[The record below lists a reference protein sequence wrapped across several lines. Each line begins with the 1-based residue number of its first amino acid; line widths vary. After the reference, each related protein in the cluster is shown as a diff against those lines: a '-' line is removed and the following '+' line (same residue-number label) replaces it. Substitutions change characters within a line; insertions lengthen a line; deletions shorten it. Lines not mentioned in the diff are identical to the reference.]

1 MKAVGLLNM
10 SKNKKISILIL
21 ISAFVSILDLFIGV
35 GDLKPVDIFS
45 LTDLQRTIL
54 FKIRMPEMTTALI
67 LGLILGLAGACMQ
80 TILDNPL
87 ASPFTLGVSSAAG
100 FGASF
105 FLLLGFS
112 INFIPVGAIGFALIA
127 IIFVYLISRRN
138 FANTS
143 SMILAGI
150 AVKFFFDSLTSLM
163 QYISTDETL
172 SSIVFWLFGSVS
184 NTKPKEIIIL
194 ILSFL
199 VSFIIIIKDSH
210 KLTSLR
216 FGEDRARSLGVNV
229 KTLKIKTFI
238 IVSILCSIGVSF
250 AGVIGFIGVIAPH
263 IARKIVGED
272 QRYYLISSSL
282 VGAILLV
289 ISSGLSKLV
298 KPGAILPIGI
308 IASLVGLPLIFIFF
322 FGGKHDWS

>member
-1 MKAVGLLNM
+1 MN
-10 SKNKKISILIL
+10 KNKKILIL
-21 ISAFVSILDLFIGV
+21 GLISLLVCAIDLFIGV
-35 GDLKPVDIFS
+35 GELVPRDLLS
-45 LTDLQRTIL
+45 LNDLQRTIL
-54 FKIRMPEMTTALI
+54 FKIRMPEMATALI
-67 LGLILGLAGACMQ
+67 IGMILGLAGACMQ

-100 FGASF
+100 FGASL
-105 FLLLGFS
+105 FLLLGIS
-112 INFIPVGAIGFALIA
+112 INLIAFGAIGFAIIA
-127 IIFVYLISRRN
+127 IIFVYIISRRN
-138 FANTS
+138 FAHTS

-184 NTKPKEIIIL
+184 NTNPKQIAIL
-194 ILSFL
+194 FA
-199 VSFIIIIKDSH
+199 SFILAFILIIKDSH

-216 FGEDRARSLGVNV
+216 FGEDRAKSLGVDV
-229 KTLKIKTFI
+229 KRVKIKTFM
-238 IVSILCSIGVSF
+238 IVSILSSIGVSF

-263 IARKIVGED
+263 LARKILGED
-272 QRYYLISSSL
+272 QRYYLIGSSL
-282 VGAILLV
+282 IGSILLV
-289 ISSGLSKLV
+289 FSSGLSKIV

-322 FGGKHDWS
+322 FGGKND

>member
-10 SKNKKISILIL
+10 SKNKKIYILIL
-21 ISAFVSILDLFIGV
+21 IGLFLAIVDLFIGV
-35 GDLKPVDIFS
+35 GELKPVDLLS
-45 LTDLQRTIL
+45 LNDLQRTIL

-112 INFIPVGAIGFALIA
+112 INFIPIGAIGFALIA

-184 NTKPKEIIIL
+184 NTKPKEIL
-194 ILSFL
+194 ILLLSFVL
-199 VSFIIIIKDSH
+199 SFIIIIKDSH
-210 KLTSLR
+210 KLTTLR

-263 IARKIVGED
+263 ISRKIIGED

-322 FGGKHDWS
+322 FGGKHD

>member
-1 MKAVGLLNM
+1 M
-10 SKNKKISILIL
+10 SKNKKILIL
-21 ISAFVSILDLFIGV
+21 SFICLLVCIIDLFIGV
-35 GDLKPVDIFS
+35 GELVPKDLLS
-45 LTDLQRTIL
+45 LNDLQKTIL
-54 FKIRMPEMTTALI
+54 FKIRMPEMLTALV
-67 LGLILGLAGACMQ
+67 LGMILGLAGACMQ

-100 FGASF
+100 FGASL
-105 FLLLGFS
+105 FLLLGIS
-112 INFIPVGAIGFALIA
+112 INFIAFGAIGFALIA
-127 IIFVYLISRRN
+127 IIFVYIISRRN
-138 FANTS
+138 FAHTN

-184 NTKPKEIIIL
+184 NTNHKQITIL
-194 ILSFL
+194 FL
-199 VSFIIIIKDSH
+199 AFFLAFVLIIKDSH

-216 FGEDRARSLGVNV
+216 FGEDRAKSLGVDV
-229 KTLKIKTFI
+229 KRLKIKTFM
-238 IVSILCSIGVSF
+238 IVSILSSIGVSF

-263 IARKIVGED
+263 LARKILGED
-272 QRYYLISSSL
+272 QRYYLIGSSL
-282 VGAILLV
+282 IGAILLV
-289 ISSGLSKLV
+289 FSSGLSKIV

-322 FGGKHDWS
+322 FGGKND

>member
-1 MKAVGLLNM
+1 M
-10 SKNKKISILIL
+10 SKNKKILIL
-21 ISAFVSILDLFIGV
+21 SFICLLVCIIDLFIGV
-35 GDLKPVDIFS
+35 GELVPKDLLS
-45 LTDLQRTIL
+45 LNDLQKTIL
-54 FKIRMPEMTTALI
+54 FKIRMPEMLTALV
-67 LGLILGLAGACMQ
+67 LGMILGLAGACMQ

-100 FGASF
+100 FGASL
-105 FLLLGFS
+105 FLLLGLS
-112 INFIPVGAIGFALIA
+112 INFIAFGAIGFALIA
-127 IIFVYLISRRN
+127 IIFVYIISRRN
-138 FANTS
+138 FAHTS

-184 NTKPKEIIIL
+184 NTNHKQITIL
-194 ILSFL
+194 FL
-199 VSFIIIIKDSH
+199 AFFLAFVLIIKDSH

-216 FGEDRARSLGVNV
+216 FGEDRAKSLGVDV
-229 KTLKIKTFI
+229 KRLKIKTFM
-238 IVSILCSIGVSF
+238 IVSILSSIGVSF

-263 IARKIVGED
+263 LARKILGED
-272 QRYYLISSSL
+272 QRYYLIGSSL
-282 VGAILLV
+282 IGAILLV
-289 ISSGLSKLV
+289 FSSGLSKIV

-322 FGGKHDWS
+322 FGGKND

>member
-1 MKAVGLLNM
+1 MN
-10 SKNKKISILIL
+10 KNKKILIL
-21 ISAFVSILDLFIGV
+21 GLISLLVCAIDLFIGV
-35 GDLKPVDIFS
+35 GELVPRDLLS
-45 LTDLQRTIL
+45 LNDLQRTIL
-54 FKIRMPEMTTALI
+54 FKIRMPEMATALI
-67 LGLILGLAGACMQ
+67 IGMILGLAGACMQ

-100 FGASF
+100 FGASL
-105 FLLLGFS
+105 FLLLGIS
-112 INFIPVGAIGFALIA
+112 INLIAFGAIGFAIIA
-127 IIFVYLISRRN
+127 IIFVYIISRRN
-138 FANTS
+138 FAHTS

-184 NTKPKEIIIL
+184 NTNPKQIAIL
-194 ILSFL
+194 FA
-199 VSFIIIIKDSH
+199 SFILAFILIIKDSH

-216 FGEDRARSLGVNV
+216 FGEDRAKSLGVDV
-229 KTLKIKTFI
+229 KRVKIKTFM
-238 IVSILCSIGVSF
+238 IVSILSSIGVSF

-263 IARKIVGED
+263 LARKILGED
-272 QRYYLISSSL
+272 QRYYLIGSSL
-282 VGAILLV
+282 IGAILLV
-289 ISSGLSKLV
+289 FSSGLSKIV

-322 FGGKHDWS
+322 FGGKND

>member
-1 MKAVGLLNM
+1 MN
-10 SKNKKISILIL
+10 KNKKILIL
-21 ISAFVSILDLFIGV
+21 GLISLLVCAIDLFIGV
-35 GDLKPVDIFS
+35 GELVPRDLLS
-45 LTDLQRTIL
+45 LNDLQRTIL
-54 FKIRMPEMTTALI
+54 FKIRMPEMATALI
-67 LGLILGLAGACMQ
+67 VGMILGLAGACMQ

-100 FGASF
+100 FGASL
-105 FLLLGFS
+105 FLLLGIS
-112 INFIPVGAIGFALIA
+112 INLIAFGAIGFALIA
-127 IIFVYLISRRN
+127 IIFVYIISRRN
-138 FANTS
+138 FAHTS

-184 NTKPKEIIIL
+184 NTNPKQIAIL
-194 ILSFL
+194 FA
-199 VSFIIIIKDSH
+199 SFILTFILIIKDSH

-216 FGEDRARSLGVNV
+216 FGEERAKSLGVDV
-229 KTLKIKTFI
+229 KRVKIKTFM
-238 IVSILCSIGVSF
+238 IVSILSSIGVSF

-263 IARKIVGED
+263 LARKILGED
-272 QRYYLISSSL
+272 QRYYLIGSSL
-282 VGAILLV
+282 IGAILLV
-289 ISSGLSKLV
+289 FSSGLSKIV

-322 FGGKHDWS
+322 FGGKND

>member
-1 MKAVGLLNM
+1 MN
-10 SKNKKISILIL
+10 KNKKILIL
-21 ISAFVSILDLFIGV
+21 GLISLLVCAIDLFIGV
-35 GDLKPVDIFS
+35 GELVPRDLLS
-45 LTDLQRTIL
+45 LNDLQRTIL
-54 FKIRMPEMTTALI
+54 FKIRMPEMATALI
-67 LGLILGLAGACMQ
+67 IGMILGLAGACMQ

-100 FGASF
+100 FGASL
-105 FLLLGFS
+105 FLLLGIS
-112 INFIPVGAIGFALIA
+112 INLIAFGAIGFAIIA
-127 IIFVYLISRRN
+127 IIFVYIISRRN
-138 FANTS
+138 FAHTS

-184 NTKPKEIIIL
+184 NTNPKQIAIL
-194 ILSFL
+194 FA
-199 VSFIIIIKDSH
+199 SFILAFILIIKDSH

-216 FGEDRARSLGVNV
+216 FGEDRAKSLGVDV
-229 KTLKIKTFI
+229 KRVKIKTFM
-238 IVSILCSIGVSF
+238 IVSILSSFGVSF

-263 IARKIVGED
+263 LSRKILGED
-272 QRYYLISSSL
+272 QRYYLIGSSL
-282 VGAILLV
+282 IGAILLV
-289 ISSGLSKLV
+289 FSSGLSKIV

-322 FGGKHDWS
+322 FGGKND

>member
-21 ISAFVSILDLFIGV
+21 ISIFVSILDLFIGV

-54 FKIRMPEMTTALI
+54 FKIRIPEMITALI

-112 INFIPVGAIGFALIA
+112 INYIPVGAIGFALIA
-127 IIFVYLISRRN
+127 IIFVYLISKRN

-199 VSFIIIIKDSH
+199 LSFIIIIKDSH
-210 KLTSLR
+210 ELTALR

-263 IARKIVGED
+263 ISRKIVGED

-322 FGGKHDWS
+322 FGGKHD

>member
-1 MKAVGLLNM
+1 MKDVGLQNM
-10 SKNKKISILIL
+10 SKNKKIYILIL
-21 ISAFVSILDLFIGV
+21 TSLFLAIIDLFIGV
-35 GDLKPVDIFS
+35 GELRPVDLLGLS
-45 LTDLQRTIL
+45 DLQRTIL

-67 LGLILGLAGACMQ
+67 LGLSLGLAGACMQ

-105 FLLLGFS
+105 FLILGFS
-112 INFIPVGAIGFALIA
+112 INFIPLGAIGFALIA
-127 IIFVYLISRRN
+127 IVFVYMISRRN
-138 FANTS
+138 FANTN

-184 NTKPKEIIIL
+184 TTKPKQIL
-194 ILSFL
+194 ILFTAFIL
-199 VSFIIIIKDSH
+199 SFILIIKDSH
-210 KLTSLR
+210 KLTALR
-216 FGEDRARSLGVNV
+216 FGEDRAISLGINV

-238 IVSILCSIGVSF
+238 IVSILSSIGVSF

-263 IARKIVGED
+263 LARKTIGED
-272 QRYYLISSSL
+272 QRYYMIASSL
-282 VGAILLV
+282 IGASLLV
-289 ISSGLSKLV
+289 LASGLSKLI
-298 KPGAILPIGI
+298 KPGSILPIGI

-322 FGGKHDWS
+322 FGGKND

>member
-67 LGLILGLAGACMQ
+67 LGLVLGLAGACMQ

-112 INFIPVGAIGFALIA
+112 INFIPIGAIGFALIA

-322 FGGKHDWS
+322 FGGKHD

>member
-1 MKAVGLLNM
+1 MN
-10 SKNKKISILIL
+10 KNKKILIL
-21 ISAFVSILDLFIGV
+21 GLISLIVCAIDLFIGV
-35 GDLKPVDIFS
+35 GELVPRDLLS
-45 LTDLQRTIL
+45 LNDLQRTIL
-54 FKIRMPEMTTALI
+54 FKIRMPEMATALI
-67 LGLILGLAGACMQ
+67 IGMILGLAGACMQ

-100 FGASF
+100 FGASL
-105 FLLLGFS
+105 FLLLGIS
-112 INFIPVGAIGFALIA
+112 INLIAFGAIGFAIIA
-127 IIFVYLISRRN
+127 IIFVYIISRRN
-138 FANTS
+138 FAHTS

-184 NTKPKEIIIL
+184 NTNPKQIAIL
-194 ILSFL
+194 FA
-199 VSFIIIIKDSH
+199 SFILAFILIIKDSH

-216 FGEDRARSLGVNV
+216 FGEDRAKSLGVDV
-229 KTLKIKTFI
+229 KRVKIKTFM
-238 IVSILCSIGVSF
+238 IVSILSSIGVSF

-263 IARKIVGED
+263 LARKILGED
-272 QRYYLISSSL
+272 QRYYLIGSSL
-282 VGAILLV
+282 IGSILLV
-289 ISSGLSKLV
+289 FSSGLSKIV

-322 FGGKHDWS
+322 FGGKND

>member
-1 MKAVGLLNM
+1 MN
-10 SKNKKISILIL
+10 KNKKILIL
-21 ISAFVSILDLFIGV
+21 GLISLLVCAIDLFIGV
-35 GDLKPVDIFS
+35 GELVPRDLLS
-45 LTDLQRTIL
+45 LNDLQRTIL
-54 FKIRMPEMTTALI
+54 FKIRMPEMATALI
-67 LGLILGLAGACMQ
+67 IGMTLGLAGACMQ

-100 FGASF
+100 FGASL
-105 FLLLGFS
+105 FLLLGIS
-112 INFIPVGAIGFALIA
+112 INLIAFGAIGFAIIA
-127 IIFVYLISRRN
+127 IIFVYIISRRN
-138 FANTS
+138 FAHTS

-184 NTKPKEIIIL
+184 NTNPKQIAIL
-194 ILSFL
+194 FA
-199 VSFIIIIKDSH
+199 SFILAFILIIKDSH

-216 FGEDRARSLGVNV
+216 FGEDRAKSLGVDV
-229 KTLKIKTFI
+229 KRVKIKTFM
-238 IVSILCSIGVSF
+238 IVSILSSIGVSF

-263 IARKIVGED
+263 LSRKILGED
-272 QRYYLISSSL
+272 QRYYLIGSSL
-282 VGAILLV
+282 IGAILLV
-289 ISSGLSKLV
+289 FSSGLSKIV

-322 FGGKHDWS
+322 FGGKND

>member
-1 MKAVGLLNM
+1 M
-10 SKNKKISILIL
+10 SKNKKILIL
-21 ISAFVSILDLFIGV
+21 GLISLLVCAIDLFIGV
-35 GDLKPVDIFS
+35 GELVPRDLVS
-45 LTDLQRTIL
+45 LNELQRTIL
-54 FKIRMPEMTTALI
+54 FKIRMPEMATALI
-67 LGLILGLAGACMQ
+67 IGMILGLAGACMQ

-100 FGASF
+100 FGASL
-105 FLLLGFS
+105 FLLLGIS
-112 INFIPVGAIGFALIA
+112 INLIAFGAIGFALIA
-127 IIFVYLISRRN
+127 IIFVYIISRRS
-138 FANTS
+138 FAHTS

-184 NTKPKEIIIL
+184 NTNPKQIAIL
-194 ILSFL
+194 FA
-199 VSFIIIIKDSH
+199 SFILTFILIIKDSH

-216 FGEDRARSLGVNV
+216 FGEERAKSLGVDV
-229 KTLKIKTFI
+229 KRVKIKTFM
-238 IVSILCSIGVSF
+238 IVSILSSIGVSF

-263 IARKIVGED
+263 LARKILGED
-272 QRYYLISSSL
+272 QRYYLIGSSL
-282 VGAILLV
+282 IGAILLV
-289 ISSGLSKLV
+289 FSSGLSKIV

-322 FGGKHDWS
+322 FGGKND

>member
-21 ISAFVSILDLFIGV
+21 ISALVSILDLFIGV

-112 INFIPVGAIGFALIA
+112 INFIPIGAIGFALIA

-184 NTKPKEIIIL
+184 NTKTKEIIIL

-210 KLTSLR
+210 KLTALR

>member
-1 MKAVGLLNM
+1 MN
-10 SKNKKISILIL
+10 KNKKILIL
-21 ISAFVSILDLFIGV
+21 GLISLLVCAIDLFIGV
-35 GDLKPVDIFS
+35 GELVPRDLLS
-45 LTDLQRTIL
+45 LNDLQRTIL
-54 FKIRMPEMTTALI
+54 FKIRMPEMATALI
-67 LGLILGLAGACMQ
+67 VGMILGLAGACMQ

-100 FGASF
+100 FGASL
-105 FLLLGFS
+105 FLLLGIS
-112 INFIPVGAIGFALIA
+112 INLIAFGAIGFALIA
-127 IIFVYLISRRN
+127 IIFVYIISRRN
-138 FANTS
+138 FAHTS

-184 NTKPKEIIIL
+184 NTNPKQIAIL
-194 ILSFL
+194 FA
-199 VSFIIIIKDSH
+199 SFILTFILIIKDSH

-216 FGEDRARSLGVNV
+216 FGEDRAKSLGVDV
-229 KTLKIKTFI
+229 KRVKIKTFM
-238 IVSILCSIGVSF
+238 IVSILSSIGVSF

-263 IARKIVGED
+263 LARKILGED
-272 QRYYLISSSL
+272 QRYYLIGSSL
-282 VGAILLV
+282 IGAILLV
-289 ISSGLSKLV
+289 FSSGLSKIV

-322 FGGKHDWS
+322 FGGKND

>member
-21 ISAFVSILDLFIGV
+21 ISALVSILDLFIGV
-35 GDLKPVDIFS
+35 GDLKPVDILS
-45 LTDLQRTIL
+45 LSDLQRTIL

-112 INFIPVGAIGFALIA
+112 INFIPIGAIGFALIA

-184 NTKPKEIIIL
+184 NTKPRGIIIL
-194 ILSFL
+194 LLSFL
-199 VSFIIIIKDSH
+199 LSFIIIIKDSH
-210 KLTSLR
+210 KLTTLR

-263 IARKIVGED
+263 ISRKIIGED

-322 FGGKHDWS
+322 FGGKHD

>member
-21 ISAFVSILDLFIGV
+21 ISALVSILDLFIGV
-35 GDLKPVDIFS
+35 GDLKPVDILS

-194 ILSFL
+194 LLSFVL
-199 VSFIIIIKDSH
+199 SFIIIIKDSH
-210 KLTSLR
+210 KLTTLR

-263 IARKIVGED
+263 ISRKIVGED

-322 FGGKHDWS
+322 FGGKHD

>member
-1 MKAVGLLNM
+1 M
-10 SKNKKISILIL
+10 SKNKKILIL
-21 ISAFVSILDLFIGV
+21 GLISLLVCAIDLFIGV
-35 GDLKPVDIFS
+35 GELVPRDLLS
-45 LTDLQRTIL
+45 LNDLQRTIL
-54 FKIRMPEMTTALI
+54 FKIRMPEMATALI
-67 LGLILGLAGACMQ
+67 IGMILGLAGACMQ

-100 FGASF
+100 FGASL
-105 FLLLGFS
+105 FLLLGIS
-112 INFIPVGAIGFALIA
+112 INFIAFGAIGFALIA
-127 IIFVYLISRRN
+127 IIFVYIISRRN
-138 FANTS
+138 FAHTS

-184 NTKPKEIIIL
+184 NTNPKQITIL
-194 ILSFL
+194 FIAFILAFVL
-199 VSFIIIIKDSH
+199 IIKDSH

-216 FGEDRARSLGVNV
+216 FGEDRAKSLGVDV
-229 KTLKIKTFI
+229 KRVKIKTFM
-238 IVSILCSIGVSF
+238 IVSVLSSIGVSF

-263 IARKIVGED
+263 LARKILGED
-272 QRYYLISSSL
+272 QRYYLIGSSL
-282 VGAILLV
+282 IGAILLV
-289 ISSGLSKLV
+289 FSSGLSKIV

-322 FGGKHDWS
+322 FGGKND

>member
-1 MKAVGLLNM
+1 MN
-10 SKNKKISILIL
+10 KNKKILIL
-21 ISAFVSILDLFIGV
+21 GLISLLVCAIDLFIGV
-35 GDLKPVDIFS
+35 GELVPRDLLS
-45 LTDLQRTIL
+45 LNDLQRTIL
-54 FKIRMPEMTTALI
+54 FKIRMPEMATALI
-67 LGLILGLAGACMQ
+67 IGMILGLAGACMQ

-100 FGASF
+100 FGASL
-105 FLLLGFS
+105 FLLLGIS
-112 INFIPVGAIGFALIA
+112 INLIAFGAIGFALIA
-127 IIFVYLISRRN
+127 IIFVYIISRRN
-138 FANTS
+138 FAHTS

-184 NTKPKEIIIL
+184 NTKPKQIAIL
-194 ILSFL
+194 FA
-199 VSFIIIIKDSH
+199 SFILAFILIIKDSH

-216 FGEDRARSLGVNV
+216 FGEERAKSLGVDV
-229 KTLKIKTFI
+229 KRVKIKTFM
-238 IVSILCSIGVSF
+238 IVSILSSIGVSF

-263 IARKIVGED
+263 LARKILGED
-272 QRYYLISSSL
+272 QRYYLIGSSL
-282 VGAILLV
+282 IGAILLV
-289 ISSGLSKLV
+289 FSSGLSKIV

-322 FGGKHDWS
+322 FGGKND

>member
-1 MKAVGLLNM
+1 MN
-10 SKNKKISILIL
+10 KNKKILIL
-21 ISAFVSILDLFIGV
+21 SLISLLVCVIDLFIGV
-35 GDLKPVDIFS
+35 GELVPRDLLS
-45 LTDLQRTIL
+45 LNDLQRTIL
-54 FKIRMPEMTTALI
+54 FKIRMPEMATALI
-67 LGLILGLAGACMQ
+67 IGMILGLAGACMQ

-100 FGASF
+100 FGASL
-105 FLLLGFS
+105 FLLLGIS
-112 INFIPVGAIGFALIA
+112 INLIAFGAIGFALIA
-127 IIFVYLISRRN
+127 IIFVYIISRRN
-138 FANTS
+138 FAHTS

-184 NTKPKEIIIL
+184 NTNPKQITIL
-194 ILSFL
+194 FTAFILA
-199 VSFIIIIKDSH
+199 FILIIKDSH

-216 FGEDRARSLGVNV
+216 FGEERAKSLGVDV
-229 KTLKIKTFI
+229 KRVKIKTFM
-238 IVSILCSIGVSF
+238 IVSILSSIGVSF

-263 IARKIVGED
+263 LARKILGED
-272 QRYYLISSSL
+272 QRYYLIGSSL
-282 VGAILLV
+282 LGAILLV
-289 ISSGLSKLV
+289 FSSGLSKIV

-322 FGGKHDWS
+322 FGGKND

>member
-112 INFIPVGAIGFALIA
+112 INFIPIGAIGFALIA

-184 NTKPKEIIIL
+184 NTKPKEILIL
-194 ILSFL
+194 LLSFL
-199 VSFIIIIKDSH
+199 LSFIVIIKDSH
-210 KLTSLR
+210 KLTTLR

>member
-21 ISAFVSILDLFIGV
+21 ISALVSILDLFIGV

-100 FGASF
+100 CGASF

-112 INFIPVGAIGFALIA
+112 INFIPIGAIGFALIA

-194 ILSFL
+194 LLSFVL
-199 VSFIIIIKDSH
+199 SFIIIINDSH
-210 KLTSLR
+210 KLTTLR

-263 IARKIVGED
+263 ISRKIIGED

-322 FGGKHDWS
+322 FGGKHD

>member
-1 MKAVGLLNM
+1 M
-10 SKNKKISILIL
+10 SKNKKILIL
-21 ISAFVSILDLFIGV
+21 GLVSLLVCAIDLFIGV
-35 GDLKPVDIFS
+35 GELVPRDLLS
-45 LTDLQRTIL
+45 LNDLQRTIL
-54 FKIRMPEMTTALI
+54 FKIRMPEMATALI
-67 LGLILGLAGACMQ
+67 IGMILGLSGACMQ

-100 FGASF
+100 FGASL
-105 FLLLGFS
+105 FLLLGIS
-112 INFIPVGAIGFALIA
+112 INFIAFGAIGFALIA
-127 IIFVYLISRRN
+127 IIFVYIISRRN
-138 FANTS
+138 FAHTS

-184 NTKPKEIIIL
+184 NTTPKQITIL
-194 ILSFL
+194 FIAFILA
-199 VSFIIIIKDSH
+199 FILIIKDSH

-216 FGEDRARSLGVNV
+216 FGEERAKSLGVDV
-229 KTLKIKTFI
+229 KRLKIKTFM
-238 IVSILCSIGVSF
+238 IVSILSSIGVSF

-263 IARKIVGED
+263 LARKILGED
-272 QRYYLISSSL
+272 QRYYLIGSSL
-282 VGAILLV
+282 IGAILLV
-289 ISSGLSKLV
+289 FSSGLSKIV

-322 FGGKHDWS
+322 FGGKND

>member
-1 MKAVGLLNM
+1 MN
-10 SKNKKISILIL
+10 KNKKILIL
-21 ISAFVSILDLFIGV
+21 GLISLIVCAIDLFIGV
-35 GDLKPVDIFS
+35 GELVPRDLLS
-45 LTDLQRTIL
+45 LNDLQKTIL
-54 FKIRMPEMTTALI
+54 FKIRMPEMATALI
-67 LGLILGLAGACMQ
+67 VGMILGLAGACMQ

-100 FGASF
+100 FGASL
-105 FLLLGFS
+105 FLLLGIS
-112 INFIPVGAIGFALIA
+112 INLIAFGAIGFALIA
-127 IIFVYLISRRN
+127 IIFVYIISRRN
-138 FANTS
+138 FAQTS

-184 NTKPKEIIIL
+184 NTNHKQITIL
-194 ILSFL
+194 FL
-199 VSFIIIIKDSH
+199 AFFLAFVLIIKDSH

-216 FGEDRARSLGVNV
+216 FGEDRAKSLGVDV
-229 KTLKIKTFI
+229 KRLKIKTFM
-238 IVSILCSIGVSF
+238 IVSILSSIGVSF

-263 IARKIVGED
+263 LARKILGED
-272 QRYYLISSSL
+272 QRYYLIGSSL
-282 VGAILLV
+282 IGAILLV
-289 ISSGLSKLV
+289 FSSGLSKIV

-322 FGGKHDWS
+322 FGGKND

>member
-21 ISAFVSILDLFIGV
+21 ISALVSILDLFIGV
-35 GDLKPVDIFS
+35 GDLKPVDILS
-45 LTDLQRTIL
+45 LSDLQRTIL

-112 INFIPVGAIGFALIA
+112 INFIPIGAIGFALIA

-184 NTKPKEIIIL
+184 NTKPRGIIIL
-194 ILSFL
+194 LLSFL
-199 VSFIIIIKDSH
+199 LSFIIIIKDSH
-210 KLTSLR
+210 KLTTLR

-263 IARKIVGED
+263 ISRKIIGED

>member
-21 ISAFVSILDLFIGV
+21 ISALVSILDLFIGV
-35 GDLKPVDIFS
+35 GDLKPVDILS
-45 LTDLQRTIL
+45 LTDLQKTIL

-194 ILSFL
+194 LLSFVL
-199 VSFIIIIKDSH
+199 SFIIIIKDSH
-210 KLTSLR
+210 KLTTLR

-263 IARKIVGED
+263 ISRKIVGED

-322 FGGKHDWS
+322 FGGKHD

>member
-1 MKAVGLLNM
+1 M
-10 SKNKKISILIL
+10 SKNKKILIL
-21 ISAFVSILDLFIGV
+21 CLISLLVCAIDLFIGV
-35 GDLKPVDIFS
+35 GELVPRDLVS
-45 LTDLQRTIL
+45 LNELQRTIL
-54 FKIRMPEMTTALI
+54 FKIRMPEMATALI
-67 LGLILGLAGACMQ
+67 IGMILGLAGACMQ

-100 FGASF
+100 FGASL
-105 FLLLGFS
+105 FLLLGIS
-112 INFIPVGAIGFALIA
+112 INLIAFGAIGFALIA
-127 IIFVYLISRRN
+127 IIFVYIISRRN
-138 FANTS
+138 FAHTS

-184 NTKPKEIIIL
+184 NTNPKQIAIL
-194 ILSFL
+194 FA
-199 VSFIIIIKDSH
+199 SFILTFILIIKDSH

-216 FGEDRARSLGVNV
+216 FGEERAKSLGVDV
-229 KTLKIKTFI
+229 KRVKIKTFM
-238 IVSILCSIGVSF
+238 IVSILSSIGVSF

-263 IARKIVGED
+263 LARKILGED
-272 QRYYLISSSL
+272 QRYYLIGSSL
-282 VGAILLV
+282 IGAILLV
-289 ISSGLSKLV
+289 FSSGLSKIV

-322 FGGKHDWS
+322 FGGKND